1 MENPSCVREH
11 EHEIPLVL
19 NYKILQDS
27 PDFENPKPELEQY
40 STPVDITLEIIKHA
54 NSLGH
59 LSGKVVDLGC
69 GTGRLAIGA
78 AILGANVT
86 GYEIDEDALKQ
97 AKSYSKKH
105 NLSIKWNNKAIE
117 NIEETYDTVLMNPPF
132 GSQRPGADRI
142 FLEKALEIS
151 DNIWSIHMAETKKF
165 VEEFVELNSGKIVSA
180 YEFNFPLKRTM
191 PFHTKNISNQKAILY
206 HIASLR

>member
-1 MENPSCVREH
+1 MENS
-11 EHEIPLVL
+11 L
-19 NYKILQDS
+19 NYKLLQNS
-27 PDFENPKPELEQY
+27 PDFKNPKPELEQY

-117 NIEETYDTVLMNPPF
+117 NIEEKYDTVLMNPPF

>member
-1 MENPSCVREH
+1 MENR
-11 EHEIPLVL
+11 L
-19 NYKILQDS
+19 NYKILQKS
-27 PDFENPKPELEQY
+27 PDFKNPKPELEQY
-40 STPVDITLEIIKHA
+40 STPIDITLEIIKHA

-78 AILGANVT
+78 AILGADVT

-117 NIEETYDTVLMNPPF
+117 NIEEKYDTVLMNPPF

>member
-1 MENPSCVREH
+1 MRER

-19 NYKILQDS
+19 NYIILQDS
-27 PDFENPKPELEQY
+27 PDFENSKPELEQY

-117 NIEETYDTVLMNPPF
+117 NIEEKYDTVLMNPPF
-132 GSQRPGADRI
+132 GSQWPGADRI

-180 YEFNFPLKRTM
+180 YEFSFPLKRTM

-206 HIASLR
+206 HIASLQ